1 MGSPAS
7 AGSPANTGSP
17 LDSASGSAASATSRA
32 NTGAGADGTMFGS
45 DAGSV
50 IELGMYGTS
59 SSESDEEAGG
69 GPARA
74 GHPALTSEYES
85 EYDTEYE
92 TETGTGGYDSGE
104 YR

>member
-1 MGSPAS
+1 
-7 AGSPANTGSP
+7 
-17 LDSASGSAASATSRA
+17 
-32 NTGAGADGTMFGS
+32 MFGS

-74 GHPALTSEYES
+74 GHPAPTSEYES

-104 YR
+104 YRWEAEALRPHSRMRQVYTLYLY

>member
-1 MGSPAS
+1 
-7 AGSPANTGSP
+7 
-17 LDSASGSAASATSRA
+17 
-32 NTGAGADGTMFGS
+32 
-45 DAGSV
+45 
-50 IELGMYGTS
+50 MYGTS

-74 GHPALTSEYES
+74 GHPAPTSEYES